1 MIKVMSGQGNTNR
14 FAKAQER
21 MLTRDLKGRDI
32 ADPDVLRVMGE
43 VRREEFVPTS
53 YESQAYSDGPL
64 PIGMGQTISQP
75 YIVALMTQEL
85 RLNPDCEVLEIGT
98 GSGYQT
104 AVLSK
109 LVKKVYTIERFGQLS
124 ESAQAVLG
132 RLGIE
137 NVEFYVGDGSCG
149 WPRQKWDDKLERM
162 VEWQPRFDRI
172 MITAAVP
179 KIPEP
184 LLEQLKDAGLII
196 APIGPAGVQ
205 ELIVA
210 EKKGQKITERFIC
223 DVRFVKLF
231 GEHGFE
237 EES

>member
-1 MIKVMSGQGNTNR
+1 MCGQENTDR

-32 ADPDVLRVMGE
+32 VDPNVLRVMGQI
-43 VRREEFVPTS
+43 RREEFVPTS
-53 YESQAYSDGPL
+53 YESQAYSDSPL

-85 RLNPDCEVLEIGT
+85 RLKPDCEVLEIGT

-104 AVLSK
+104 AVLSR
-109 LVKKVYTIERFGQLS
+109 LAKKVYTIERFGQLS
-124 ESAQAVLG
+124 ESAQAALG
-132 RLGIE
+132 RLGID

-149 WPRQKWDDKLERM
+149 WPRQKWDENLERM

-179 KIPEP
+179 KIPQP
-184 LLEQLKDAGLII
+184 LLEQLKEGGLII
-196 APIGPAGVQ
+196 APIGYAGVQ

-210 EKKGQKITERFIC
+210 EKKDQSTTKRFIC

-237 EES
+237 E